1 MIKLTVHDSV
11 EVALQKAFPKPVA
24 AAKRALAKYISV
36 VESMLFDALQ
46 RGQTPEQRKL
56 GLYEISLEQLANKG
70 GQIGPKKIRVHKW
83 LSDNDWDIVQTV
95 VKGSKFSG
103 QNSQVKLTSLVT
115 VQNNL
120 QVSAASLSAAT
131 TDEEI
136 DAYLSGDDVSNIA
149 LFDHLYPEYNL
160 EWREDKLRQL
170 FDWVPVDVGSVKAY
184 VYWLE
189 TESKLIKGPKKDLAL
204 RQALTILGVASVTKG
219 YYLQRKKPSP
229 FGRTYYEG
237 TSVQNVNKELRRAM
251 LGNCWEYDIRSSVV
265 AWKMGYAR
273 GYLASSGLDQD
284 LKKLFPATILYL
296 EDKADFMATVL
307 HYVFLES
314 SPVQKNLR
322 PKLLKKAFTA
332 ISFGARQTA
341 KGWLDAA
348 GNWTN
353 PALVEI
359 LQNADDRMRFLS
371 DDIVKS
377 FIKEQNIL
385 DNYLYDLLKK
395 FHPELLLEK
404 YLQTDSGRPSKA
416 KVMAYLYQHG
426 ETHVMDIV
434 RQVALANG
442 HVPIANV
449 HDAIFFKRRLGVE
462 VKSEIEWQM
471 RQQTGNPY
479 WHLTPKQLERY
490 KPRSLNAERE
500 GKEHKA
506 RIAAEEEVAKGY
518 FSQSNFLTNIVIP

>member
-1 MIKLTVHDSV
+1 VIKLTVHESV
-11 EVALQKAFPKPVA
+11 EAALQKAFPKPAA

-56 GLYEISLEQLANKG
+56 GLYAISLDQLANKG

-83 LSDNDWDIVQTV
+83 LTDNDWDIVQTV
-95 VKGSKFSG
+95 VKGTKFSG

-120 QVSAASLSAAT
+120 QIPAASLSAAT

-170 FDWVPVDVGSVKAY
+170 FDWVPVDVESVKAY

-189 TESKLIKGPKKDLAL
+189 TESKMIQGPKKDLAL
-204 RQALTILGVASVTKG
+204 RQALSILGIAAVTKG
-219 YYLQRKKPSP
+219 YYLQRKKLSP

-273 GYLASSGLDQD
+273 GYLAASGLDQD
-284 LKKLFPATILYL
+284 LKKSFPATLLYL
-296 EDKADFMATVL
+296 EDKADFMATVR
-307 HYVFLES
+307 HYVFPES
-314 SPVQKNLR
+314 SPVPKDLR
-322 PKLLKKAFTA
+322 PKLLKQAFTA

-341 KGWLDAA
+341 KGWLDAS

-359 LQNADDRMRFLS
+359 LQNTKTECDFLPTIRSSCSSKSKTHWTTTSTICSRSSVLICCSS
-371 DDIVKS
+371 DTCRRIAEDLAKPRCSPTFISTAKRTSWILFVK
-377 FIKEQNIL
+377 QQW
-385 DNYLYDLLKK
+385 LKGMYPLPMFTMPFSSSVDWVLNSK
-395 FHPELLLEK
+395 VKL
-404 YLQTDSGRPSKA
+404 SGRCESKQATHIGTSRPSRSNA
-416 KVMAYLYQHG
+416 
-426 ETHVMDIV
+426 TH
-434 RQVALANG
+434 
-442 HVPIANV
+442 
-449 HDAIFFKRRLGVE
+449 HD
-462 VKSEIEWQM
+462 
-471 RQQTGNPY
+471 
-479 WHLTPKQLERY
+479 H
-490 KPRSLNAERE
+490 
-500 GKEHKA
+500 
-506 RIAAEEEVAKGY
+506 
-518 FSQSNFLTNIVIP
+518 

>member
-1 MIKLTVHDSV
+1 MIKLTVHESV
-11 EVALQKAFPKPVA
+11 EAALQKAFPKPAA

-46 RGQTPEQRKL
+46 RGQTPDQRKL
-56 GLYEISLEQLANKG
+56 GLYSISLDHLANKG
-70 GQIGPKKIRVHKW
+70 GQIGSKKIRVHKW
-83 LSDNDWDIVQTV
+83 LTDNDWDIVQTV
-95 VKGSKFSG
+95 VKGTKFSG
-103 QNSQVKLTSLVT
+103 QYSQVKLTPLVT

-120 QVSAASLSAAT
+120 QVPTGALSTAT

-160 EWREDKLRQL
+160 EWREDKLGEL
-170 FDWVPVDVGSVKAY
+170 FDWVPVDVESVKAY

-189 TESKLIKGPKKDLAL
+189 TESKMIQGPKKDLAL
-204 RQALTILGVASVTKG
+204 RQALSILGIAAVTKG

-273 GYLASSGLDQD
+273 GYLAASGLDQD
-284 LKKLFPATILYL
+284 LKKSFPATLLYL
-296 EDKADFMATVL
+296 EDKADFMATVR
-307 HYVFLES
+307 YFVFPES
-314 SPVQKNLR
+314 SPVPKDLR
-322 PKLLKKAFTA
+322 PKLLKQAFTA

-341 KGWLDAA
+341 KGWLDAS
-348 GNWTN
+348 GHWTN

-359 LQNADDRMRFLS
+359 LQNTDDRTRFLADDTVNM
-371 DDIVKS
+371 
-377 FIKEQNIL
+377 FIKEQNAL
-385 DNYLYDLLKK
+385 DNYLYDLFKK
-395 FHPELLLEK
+395 FRPDLLLEP

-416 KVMAYLYQHG
+416 KVLAYLYQHG

-434 RQVALANG
+434 RQAAMAKG

-449 HDAIFFKRRLGVE
+449 HDAIFFKRRLGADF
-462 VKSEIEWQM
+462 KSEIEWQM
-471 RQQTGNPY
+471 REQTGNPY
-479 WHLTPKQLERY
+479 WHLTPKQIERY
-490 KPRSLNAERE
+490 TPRSLNALQEE
-500 GKEHKA
+500 LEHKA
-506 RIAAEEEVAKGY
+506 RMKLEEARAVGY
-518 FSQSNFLTNIVIP
+518 KSKFFN

>member
-1 MIKLTVHDSV
+1 MIKLSVHESV
-11 EVALQKAFPKPVA
+11 EAALQKAFPKPAA

-56 GLYEISLEQLANKG
+56 GLYAISLEQLANKG

-83 LSDNDWDIVQTV
+83 LTDNDWDIVQTV
-95 VKGSKFSG
+95 VLGTKFSG
-103 QNSQVKLTSLVT
+103 RNSLVKLTALT
-115 VQNNL
+115 TIQNSL
-120 QVSAASLSAAT
+120 QVPIQSLAAAT

-160 EWREDKLRQL
+160 EWRDEKLKEL
-170 FDWVPVDVGSVKAY
+170 FDWVPVDVESVKAY

-189 TESKLIKGPKKDLAL
+189 TESNLIQGPKKDLAL
-204 RQALTILGVASVTKG
+204 RQSLSILGIASITKG

-273 GYLASSGLDQD
+273 GYLAASGLDQD
-284 LKKLFPATILYL
+284 LKKSFPSTLLYL
-296 EDKADFMATVL
+296 EHKADFMATVS
-307 HYVFLES
+307 HYVFLDS
-314 SPVQKNLR
+314 SPVPKDLR
-322 PKLLKKAFTA
+322 PKLLKRAFTA

-341 KGWLDAA
+341 KGWLDAS

-353 PALVEI
+353 PALVDI
-359 LQNADDRMRFLS
+359 LQNSEDRTRFLS
-371 DDIVKS
+371 DVTVKQ
-377 FIKEQNIL
+377 FIKEQNVL
-385 DNYLYDLLKK
+385 DEYLYDLFKK
-395 FHPELLLEK
+395 FRPDLLLER

-416 KVMAYLYQHG
+416 KVLAYLYQHG
-426 ETHVMDIV
+426 ETQVMDIV
-434 RQVALANG
+434 RQAALAKG
-442 HVPIANV
+442 LMPIANV
-449 HDAIFFKRRLGVE
+449 HDAIFFKRRLGAE
-462 VKSEIEWQM
+462 FKNAIEWQM
-471 RQQTGNPY
+471 REQTGNPY
-479 WHLTPKQLERY
+479 WHLTPKQIERY
-490 KPRSLNAERE
+490 TPRSLNTDRE
-500 GKEHKA
+500 LGEHKE
-506 RIAAEEEVAKGY
+506 RIAQEELLAKGY
-518 FSQSNFLTNIVIP
+518 KSVFPNILTG